1 MAYGCTAP
9 VYGHRSSA
17 AAARCPACS
26 SRFYRSYYSPPPTY
40 SAPTSVRSGGG
51 WSSGSSGSRS
61 SRPRWSPATSTVNYT
76 ADEVAALDRYRDK
89 VEAVGPRAESYDL
102 FLCHAWDDRR
112 ETATD
117 LHNLL
122 EAEDVSVWFSEKD
135 IILGQPFMRE
145 IDKGL
150 AKTRIGLVLI
160 TPAFLKRIDNG
171 GVSEKELSELLSR
184 DLLIPVAHGVTYDE
198 IRSVSPLL
206 GSRNG
211 LSTAE
216 DSMEDIAKKVAELG
230 FPLVPPPT
238 RLVAHA
244 WMPWPGLRQVGG
256 RRRRVAVGGRVRL
269 ARS

>member
-1 MAYGCTAP
+1 MAQCTAP
-9 VYGHRSSA
+9 VEGHRTSSGA
-17 AAARCPACS
+17 ANCPACRGRS
-26 SRFYRSYYSPPPTY
+26 SYRSYPSYDPSPSYYSSPTP
-40 SAPTSVRSGGG
+40 SRSSGGVSGGG
-51 WSSGSSGSRS
+51 GGGRS
-61 SRPRWSPATSTVNYT
+61 ARPRWSPASSSVSYTS
-76 ADEVAALDRYRDK
+76 DEVAALDRYRSK

-117 LHNLL
+117 LHDLL

-160 TPAFLKRIDNG
+160 TPAFLKRIESG

-184 DLLIPVAHGVTYDE
+184 DLLIPGAHGVTYDE

-216 DSMEDIAKKVAELG
+216 DSMDGIAKKIAEL
-230 FPLVPPPT
+230 
-238 RLVAHA
+238 
-244 WMPWPGLRQVGG
+244 
-256 RRRRVAVGGRVRL
+256 VAV
-269 ARS
+269 

>member
-1 MAYGCTAP
+1 M
-9 VYGHRSSA
+9 
-17 AAARCPACS
+17 
-26 SRFYRSYYSPPPTY
+26 TY
-40 SAPTSVRSGGG
+40 
-51 WSSGSSGSRS
+51 
-61 SRPRWSPATSTVNYT
+61 TV
-76 ADEVAALDRYRDK
+76 DEVSALDRYRNK
-89 VEAVGPRAESYDL
+89 VEALGARAESYDL

-135 IILGQPFMRE
+135 IVLGQPFMRE

-160 TPAFLKRIDNG
+160 TPAFLRRIESG

-216 DSMEDIAKKVAELG
+216 DSMEDIAKKVAEL
-230 FPLVPPPT
+230 VT
-238 RLVAHA
+238 V
-244 WMPWPGLRQVGG
+244 
-256 RRRRVAVGGRVRL
+256 
-269 ARS
+269 

>member
-1 MAYGCTAP
+1 MSRCTAP
-9 VYGHRSSA
+9 VHGHRTSSGA
-17 AAARCPACS
+17 AACPVHGRS
-26 SRFYRSYYSPPPTY
+26 SYRSYTSYYAPPT
-40 SAPTSVRSGGG
+40 PVHTSSGGSSSSSGGG
-51 WSSGSSGSRS
+51 GRS
-61 SRPRWSPATSTVNYT
+61 ARPRWSPFNSPVTYTS
-76 ADEVAALDRYRDK
+76 DEIAALDRYRSK

-112 ETATD
+112 ETATE

-122 EAEDVSVWFSEKD
+122 EAENVSVWFSEKD
-135 IILGQPFMRE
+135 VILGQPFMRE

-160 TPAFLKRIDNG
+160 TPSFLKRVESG

-211 LSTAE
+211 LSTDE
-216 DSMEDIAKKVAELG
+216 DSIADIAKKVAEL
-230 FPLVPPPT
+230 
-238 RLVAHA
+238 VA
-244 WMPWPGLRQVGG
+244 L
-256 RRRRVAVGGRVRL
+256 
-269 ARS
+269 

>member
-1 MAYGCTAP
+1 MPCTAP
-9 VYGHRSSA
+9 IQGHRTSSGA
-17 AAARCPACS
+17 AACPVHGRS
-26 SRFYRSYYSPPPTY
+26 SYRSYTSYSSPSYYSSPTP
-40 SAPTSVRSGGG
+40 SLSSGEGGSSGGG
-51 WSSGSSGSRS
+51 GGSRS
-61 SRPRWSPATSTVNYT
+61 ARPRWSPANSPVSYT
-76 ADEVAALDRYRDK
+76 AEEVAALDRYRSK
-89 VEAVGPRAESYDL
+89 VETVGPRAESYDL

-112 ETATD
+112 ETATE

-135 IILGQPFMRE
+135 IVLGQPFMRE

-160 TPAFLKRIDNG
+160 TPAFLRRIESG

-211 LSTAE
+211 LSTEE
-216 DSMEDIAKKVAELG
+216 DPMEAIAKKVAELI
-230 FPLVPPPT
+230 
-238 RLVAHA
+238 
-244 WMPWPGLRQVGG
+244 
-256 RRRRVAVGGRVRL
+256 AV
-269 ARS
+269 

>member
-1 MAYGCTAP
+1 MRCTAP
-9 VYGHRSSA
+9 VQGHRTSSGA
-17 AAARCPACS
+17 AACPVHGGS
-26 SRFYRSYYSPPPTY
+26 SYRSYSSYSSPSYYSSPTP
-40 SAPTSVRSGGG
+40 SRATG
-51 WSSGSSGSRS
+51 GSSGSGSGGRS
-61 SRPRWSPATSTVNYT
+61 TRPRWSPANSPVTYTS
-76 ADEVAALDRYRDK
+76 DEVAALDRYRNK

-112 ETATD
+112 GTASD

-160 TPAFLKRIDNG
+160 TPAFLKRIELG

-211 LSTAE
+211 LSTDE
-216 DSMEDIAKKVAELG
+216 DSMEDIAKKIAEL
-230 FPLVPPPT
+230 
-238 RLVAHA
+238 
-244 WMPWPGLRQVGG
+244 
-256 RRRRVAVGGRVRL
+256 VAV
-269 ARS
+269 